1 MELKSK
7 NKVEVGF
14 NMSSMTDV
22 IFLLLIFFMLTAN
35 FVTPSGLPVN
45 LPTSKSSTTV
55 FQKVS
60 VTISKDYRY
69 FVNAR
74 ETSKM
79 RLESD
84 LRRALE
90 ETKTSGEQKGVVVLH
105 IDSEVSVDELV
116 NVAGIATSM
125 NAKVTIA
132 TKPER

>member
-1 MELKSK
+1 
-7 NKVEVGF
+7 
-14 NMSSMTDV
+14 MSSMTDI
-22 IFLLLIFFMLTAN
+22 IFLLLIFFMLTSN

-45 LPTSKSSTTV
+45 LPTSKTSTTV
-55 FQKVS
+55 LQKVS

-69 FVNAR
+69 FVNAK
-74 ETSKM
+74 ETSKS

-84 LRRALE
+84 LRRALN
-90 ETKTSGEQKGVVVLH
+90 ETKISGEQRGVVVLH

-132 TKPER
+132 TKPDR